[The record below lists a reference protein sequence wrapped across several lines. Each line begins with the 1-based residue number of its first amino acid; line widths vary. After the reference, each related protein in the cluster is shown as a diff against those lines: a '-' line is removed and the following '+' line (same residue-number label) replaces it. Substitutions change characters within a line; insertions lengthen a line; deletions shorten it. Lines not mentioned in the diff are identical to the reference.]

1 MENKMKIKIKESA
14 KIILLAALFAA
25 PFSAQANWFGG
36 NGNNFFGN
44 NGEWKIGPNGAY
56 WDDSGWPVW
65 TPMYWMDEM
74 MDSFDNNN
82 GWGGNNNWGNNGG
95 YNNMPYGNVAP
106 YGYAAPNYGY
116 AMPYAMPAVPVVP
129 VTPQKAQPKVEKNTF
144 IK

>member
-1 MENKMKIKIKESA
+1 MKTKIKQNA
-14 KIILLAALFAA
+14 KIILLTALLVA

-36 NGNNFFGN
+36 NNGNNFFGSS
-44 NGEWKIGPNGAY
+44 GEWKNGPYGPY

-65 TPMYWMDEM
+65 TPMYWMNEM

-82 GWGGNNNWGNNGG
+82 WGSNNWGNNGY

-116 AMPYAMPAVPVVP
+116 ATPYYTMPATPVVP
-129 VTPQKAQPKVEKNTF
+129 VTPQKAVKPKVEEVK
-144 IK
+144 